1 MEAAPKRSVWVKYEE
16 PNAPPADAE
25 EVYLGAEVLG
35 VSRLKALLTAQLGI
49 PYRARDV
56 FLALPQCAAPELGAY
71 LSKDTGALD
80 PQKELDPDFFQ
91 HLGKGLLRVRVRP
104 GAVPLAT
111 QPPEQTL
118 RTLFRRAFV

>member
-1 MEAAPKRSVWVKYEE
+1 MEAAQKRSVWVKYEE

-25 EVYLGAEVLG
+25 EVYLDAEVLG
-35 VSRLKALLTAQLGI
+35 VNRLKALLTAQLGI

-56 FLALPQCAAPELGAY
+56 FLALPECAECAAPELGAY

-91 HLGKGLLRVRVRP
+91 HLGKGILRVRVRP

-111 QPPEQTL
+111 QPPGNPFPTRL
-118 RTLFRRAFV
+118 R